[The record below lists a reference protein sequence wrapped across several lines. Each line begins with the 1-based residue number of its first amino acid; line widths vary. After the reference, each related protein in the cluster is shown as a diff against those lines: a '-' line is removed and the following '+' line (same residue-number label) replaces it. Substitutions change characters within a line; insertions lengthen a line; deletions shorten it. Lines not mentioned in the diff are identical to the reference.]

1 METYISVYTVLRVY
15 FIFSVI
21 CSANFELPWVC
32 VGCGRCVRVL
42 VLMSFFFIVIIT
54 HGAGVVWGRPP
65 IVTSN
70 QVPLRLALGI
80 SDRFVAYR
88 MEVPVVPVH
97 KCATVL
103 TNAKHHQT
111 SNNKAKQSKTKL
123 SVRTMERFQQFMR
136 GMPGGMGG
144 GGGASGNNDHHPLPD
159 CAEKVHVSSLALLKM
174 LKHGRAGVPMEVMGL
189 MLGQFVDDY
198 TINCVDVFAMPQ
210 SGTSVSVEAVDPVFQ
225 MAMLEMLKQTGR
237 PEMVVGWYH
246 SHPGFGCW
254 LSSTDINTQSSFEQL
269 NPRAVALV
277 VDPVQSVRGK
287 VVIDCFRL
295 INPQL
300 MMLGQEPRQTTSNI
314 GHLQKPSIQALIHGL
329 NRHYYSIVIDYRKNE
344 LEEQML
350 TNLGKRNWVTSLLV
364 TPYAAHGEATQQ
376 IVSKMVTLSSQYQ
389 ERIQNEMNKTSQQ
402 ILVESVGKIDPKRHL
417 EMAVNDLMGANIIQ
431 CLGTMLD
438 TVVF

>member
-1 METYISVYTVLRVY
+1 M
-15 FIFSVI
+15 
-21 CSANFELPWVC
+21 
-32 VGCGRCVRVL
+32 
-42 VLMSFFFIVIIT
+42 MQQ
-54 HGAGVVWGRPP
+54 GAGGRGDQP
-65 IVTSN
+65 
-70 QVPLRLALGI
+70 QV
-80 SDRFVAYR
+80 D
-88 MEVPVVPVH
+88 
-97 KCATVL
+97 T
-103 TNAKHHQT
+103 
-111 SNNKAKQSKTKL
+111 
-123 SVRTMERFQQFMR
+123 
-136 GMPGGMGG
+136 
-144 GGGASGNNDHHPLPD
+144 
-159 CAEKVHVSSLALLKM
+159 AEKVHISSLALLKM

-225 MAMLEMLKQTGR
+225 TKMLDMLKQTGR

-254 LSSTDINTQSSFEQL
+254 LSSTDINTQSSFEAL
-269 NPRAVALV
+269 NSRAVALV
-277 VDPVQSVRGK
+277 VDPIQSVKGK

-350 TNLGKRNWVTSLLV
+350 MNLHKRNWTSGLSLEKFEHHQLSNEDV
-364 TPYAAHGEATQQ
+364 VE
-376 IVSKMVTLSSQYQ
+376 KMLKLTTNYNERVKQ
-389 ERIQNEMNKTSQQ
+389 EEGKTSEQ
-402 ILVESVGKIDPKRHL
+402 ILVDNVGKIDPKRHL
-417 EMAVNDLMGANIIQ
+417 ESSVTDLMSSNIIQ

>member
-1 METYISVYTVLRVY
+1 MVE
-15 FIFSVI
+15 
-21 CSANFELPWVC
+21 AGAAPAKMKK
-32 VGCGRCVRVL
+32 CGRVSFDVVGGPSWTLQASSTYL
-42 VLMSFFFIVIIT
+42 VFHTGTASRNSSFQDGFHGGVQEIIICGPPT
-54 HGAGVVWGRPP
+54 ASLTLFSLLLLWLDVVA
-65 IVTSN
+65 IAALLDDYSSN
-70 QVPLRLALGI
+70 
-80 SDRFVAYR
+80 
-88 MEVPVVPVH
+88 
-97 KCATVL
+97 
-103 TNAKHHQT
+103 
-111 SNNKAKQSKTKL
+111 
-123 SVRTMERFQQFMR
+123 MERLQQLMR
-136 GMPGGMGG
+136 GMPGGGLGAAGG
-144 GGGASGNNDHHPLPD
+144 SDSPTPD

-225 MAMLEMLKQTGR
+225 TKMLDMLKQTGR

-254 LSSTDINTQSSFEQL
+254 LSSTDINTQSSFEAL
-269 NPRAVALV
+269 NSRAVALV
-277 VDPVQSVRGK
+277 VDPIQSVKGK

-350 TNLGKRNWVTSLLV
+350 MNLHKRNWTSGLTVDRFEDHQKSTEDVVDKMLKLTKDYNERV
-364 TPYAAHGEATQQ
+364 QQ
-376 IVSKMVTLSSQYQ
+376 
-389 ERIQNEMNKTSQQ
+389 EEGKTMEE
-402 ILVESVGKIDPKRHL
+402 IEVENVGKIDPKKHL
-417 EMAVNDLMGANIIQ
+417 EASVSDLMSSNIIQ